1 MFKTKQQPVSA
12 NLLLSSVRYLITNP
26 TRQVQQLFTTKKA
39 TSKRIPIRSQK
50 ALFSPFI
57 YILRRLTLKPKT
69 AATFIQLP
77 LLSSISKI
85 APKTSTS
92 RNNSTYSPKNQSFIL
107 GFPHNHHSVRLLTNQ
122 VHKFETNKII

>member
-69 AATFIQLP
+69 AATFISYHCYHQF
-77 LLSSISKI
+77 
-85 APKTSTS
+85 
-92 RNNSTYSPKNQSFIL
+92 R
-107 GFPHNHHSVRLLTNQ
+107 RLLQKHQQ
-122 VHKFETNKII
+122 VETIRHIRQKINHLFWDFHIIIIVLGY